1 MVYQLL
7 VSFLHVKGKGLW
19 KSAERRAEQHI
30 RIHTLRTL
38 CICLFIYIFMGAK
51 ECNMPNW
58 TALIFFPAI
67 FPCRSYCSH
76 SLNNILHSLA
86 LFFSVGRFFS
96 SLSRSHILYLVRHL
110 LISCQ
115 CINQREL
122 STQFTPD
129 LSVCLIPN
137 AIIRPKPF

>member
-1 MVYQLL
+1 MGTRFIVCSGY
-7 VSFLHVKGKGLW
+7 SGKQQSG
-19 KSAERRAEQHI
+19 AVNTEQHT
-30 RIHTLRTL
+30 RIHTFLTL
-38 CICLFIYIFMGAK
+38 CISLALLVYFFMAAE
-51 ECNMPNW
+51 ECNMPNC

-76 SLNNILHSLA
+76 SLNNILHSLD
-86 LFFSVGRFFS
+86 LFFFLQALFFS
-96 SLSRSHILYLVRHL
+96 SLSRSHILYLVWHL